1 MAQADATMPKAALH
15 RSAAAVWP
23 RWAGW
28 LLALV
33 TLAAVALG
41 SLMIGRFAL
50 APRDALTALLG
61 HLLSSQAPSADAVTV
76 MLKVRLPR
84 IFAAMTVGM
93 ALATSGAAFQGVFR
107 NPMVSPDILGVATG
121 AGFGAAIAILFG
133 WSGLA
138 IQGMAFGFGLMAVA
152 ITYAIG
158 SRESAGGATIL
169 VMVLAG
175 MIVGTLFSA
184 GISLVKFVADPAN
197 TLPAITFWLMGSLGS
212 VTSRD
217 LSLIIVPVLVGL
229 TMLMLLRWRLNL
241 LCFGDD
247 EARALG
253 INVGRLRLVVI
264 VAATLMTA
272 SAVSIAGVIG
282 LVGLIVP
289 HLARLIVGPNY
300 RVLLPASALLG
311 AGFLLVVDDAARVLS
326 SSEIPLGVLTSL
338 IGTPFFLLLLSN
350 VRKGWS

>member
-1 MAQADATMPKAALH
+1 MLQAKAAMANPGVD
-15 RSAAAVWP
+15 RSADINWP
-23 RWAGW
+23 QLAGW
-28 LLALV
+28 LLAV
-33 TLAAVALG
+33 LALLAVVLG
-41 SLMIGRFAL
+41 SLLVGRFSL
-50 APRDALTALLG
+50 PPREALTALLG
-61 HLLSSQAPSADAVTV
+61 QVFSSDAPSADAVTV

-138 IQGMAFGFGLMAVA
+138 IQSMAFGFGLLAVA

-158 SRESAGGATIL
+158 SRQSAGGAAIL

-184 GISLVKFVADPAN
+184 GISLVKFAADPAN
-197 TLPAITFWLMGSLGS
+197 TLPAVTFWLMGSLGS

-217 LSLIIVPVLVGL
+217 LSLVIIPVLIGL
-229 TMLMLLRWRLNL
+229 STLMVMRWRLNL

-247 EARALG
+247 EARTLG
-253 INVGRLRLVVI
+253 INVARLRLVVI

-272 SAVSIAGVIG
+272 AAVSIAGVIG

-311 AGFLLVVDDAARVLS
+311 AGFLLVVDDAARVVS
-326 SSEIPLGVLTSL
+326 SSEIPLGILTSL
-338 IGTPFFLLLLSN
+338 LGTPFFLLLLSN
-350 VRKGWS
+350 VRKGWT